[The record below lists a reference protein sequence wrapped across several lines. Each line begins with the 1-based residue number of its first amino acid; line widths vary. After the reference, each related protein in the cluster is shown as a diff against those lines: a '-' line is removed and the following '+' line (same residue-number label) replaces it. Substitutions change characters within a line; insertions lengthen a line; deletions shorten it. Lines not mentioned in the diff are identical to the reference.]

1 MYIQRYRVVYI
12 FAILLVLIIHVY
24 SLFYVQTTTEK
35 KWLFKEERRRRIIGK
50 LRALKQTSNEQQM
63 RRDMKNTQYFNELKR
78 SSHVNWDMIRDTLT
92 NYYRNFLNVAN
103 YIWVI
108 PMNYNTT
115 ILSSGAFGIV
125 TCVCIYVCVYLWRW
139 ISMCEFVCCF

>member
-1 MYIQRYRVVYI
+1 MR
-12 FAILLVLIIHVY
+12 IIHVY

-50 LRALKQTSNEQQM
+50 LRALKQTSNEQQI

-125 TCVCIYVCVYLWRW
+125 TCVCIYVCC
-139 ISMCEFVCCF
+139 ICEDEFQCVSLFVAFNDVKK

>member
-1 MYIQRYRVVYI
+1 
-12 FAILLVLIIHVY
+12 
-24 SLFYVQTTTEK
+24 
-35 KWLFKEERRRRIIGK
+35 
-50 LRALKQTSNEQQM
+50 M

-78 SSHVNWDMIRDTLT
+78 SSHVNLDMIKDTLT

-125 TCVCIYVCVYLWRW
+125 TCVCLYVCIWED
-139 ISMCEFVCCF
+139 EFQCVSLFVACNDVKK

>member
-1 MYIQRYRVVYI
+1 
-12 FAILLVLIIHVY
+12 
-24 SLFYVQTTTEK
+24 
-35 KWLFKEERRRRIIGK
+35 
-50 LRALKQTSNEQQM
+50 M

-78 SSHVNWDMIRDTLT
+78 SSHVNLDMIKDTLT
-92 NYYRNFLNVAN
+92 NYYRDFLNVAN

-125 TCVCIYVCVYLWRW
+125 TCVCLYVC
-139 ISMCEFVCCF
+139 ICEDEFQCVSLFVACNDVKK

>member
-125 TCVCIYVCVYLWRW
+125 TCVYICVYLWRW

>member
-1 MYIQRYRVVYI
+1 MYIQRYRVAYI

-50 LRALKQTSNEQQM
+50 LRALKQTSNEQQIW
-63 RRDMKNTQYFNELKR
+63 RDMKNTQYFNELKR

-125 TCVCIYVCVYLWRW
+125 TCVYICVYLWRW
-139 ISMCEFVCCF
+139 ISMCEFVCCL